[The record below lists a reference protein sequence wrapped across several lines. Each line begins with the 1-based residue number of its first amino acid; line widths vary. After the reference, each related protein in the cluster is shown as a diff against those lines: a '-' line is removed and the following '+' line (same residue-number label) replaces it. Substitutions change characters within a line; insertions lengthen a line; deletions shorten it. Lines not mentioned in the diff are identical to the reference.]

1 MVIMIVFVLR
11 KNYLD
16 TMLFFVQNS
25 AVGFGDLWK
34 DFVMS
39 ADVQFFVFDDKE
51 EIRDLVKNAVG
62 NDSSIYD
69 ALVANDSSNIV
80 DFCNVGSV
88 SYIGDEV
95 PAALRMIDGF
105 MDSERFY
112 VITDSLISR
121 IMVAMNLPDRTMY
134 RTWNKM
140 SSSRHNVKKVLMRNK
155 GKLVVSFV
163 V

>member
-105 MDSERFY
+105 MDSE
-112 VITDSLISR
+112 
-121 IMVAMNLPDRTMY
+121 
-134 RTWNKM
+134 
-140 SSSRHNVKKVLMRNK
+140 
-155 GKLVVSFV
+155 
-163 V
+163 